1 MSSRVLRFSP
11 ILAHPKLD
19 TLRDIPLA
27 IYRDI
32 CLNDDR
38 LNNIV
43 VEGQRCVIK
52 LHGQFTFFLTF
63 NLLPRNV

>member
-27 IYRDI
+27 IYWDI
-32 CLNDDR
+32 CLNDDSGHKIAG
-38 LNNIV
+38 LF
-43 VEGQRCVIK
+43 GG
-52 LHGQFTFFLTF
+52 LHVL
-63 NLLPRNV
+63 